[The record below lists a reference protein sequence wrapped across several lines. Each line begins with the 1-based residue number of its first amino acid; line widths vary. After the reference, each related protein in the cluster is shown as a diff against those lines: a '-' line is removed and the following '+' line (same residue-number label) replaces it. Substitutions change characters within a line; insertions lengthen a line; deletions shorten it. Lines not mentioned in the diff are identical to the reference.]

1 MIAALLLAVAA
12 AVPAGDTALLP
23 ADGAVAGCTRS
34 GSAELYPG
42 AELYGLIDGGAEMFL
57 ELGFTRVTVQ
67 RYACASQEVTL
78 ELYRMDDAT
87 AALGVYLAKCGRE
100 TPDEALAARHTVGRL
115 QLQLVRGDLYV
126 AATGERAGD
135 ALRAA
140 LLGLAASAVGSVAV
154 GDGADVLA
162 ALPRD
167 GLVAGSERVIRGPFA
182 LQAIVTL
189 GDGDILRLQANGTTA
204 VAGEYLDAAGARYS
218 RILAD
223 YPSAEAAS
231 RAFAAVRGGLD
242 EYLTVIESSDARL
255 VLRDHAGRFVVVARG
270 DARVEVLANLM
281 TEGRSRDLPSAP
293 K

>member
-1 MIAALLLAVAA
+1 MITALLLAAAA

-42 AELYGLIDGGAEMFL
+42 AELYGLIDGGAELFL
-57 ELGFTRVTVQ
+57 ELGFTHVTVQ
-67 RYACASQEVTL
+67 RYACAGQEVTL
-78 ELYRMDDAT
+78 ELYRMDDAA

-100 TPDEALAARHTVGRL
+100 TPDAALSARHTVGRL
-115 QLQLVRGDLYV
+115 QLQLVRGDVYV
-126 AATGERAGD
+126 AVTGERAGD
-135 ALRAA
+135 ALRPA
-140 LLGLAASAVGSVAV
+140 LLGLAAAASGAVPVTE
-154 GDGADVLA
+154 GDPLA
-162 ALPRD
+162 ALPRA

-189 GDGDILRLQANGTTA
+189 GDGDILLLAQHGVTA
-204 VAGEYLDAAGARYS
+204 VAGEYLEAAGARFS

-242 EYLTVIESSDARL
+242 EYLTLIESSDARL
-255 VLRDHAGRFVVVARG
+255 VLRDHAGRFVVVTRG
-270 DARVEVLANLM
+270 GTRVEVLANL
-281 TEGRSRDLPSAP
+281 THD
-293 K
+293 